1 MHSQVCHLSVFLRNM
16 ILNVK
21 EWKWHGDSA
30 AGISLTLIPFG
41 ELSCC
46 LSWQMSHHQTARPL
60 RCLSSHCGNEKLNL
74 DRDFEELKV
83 FHP

>member
-1 MHSQVCHLSVFLRNM
+1 MELHRVLTSVPLVCVLRNTV
-16 ILNVK
+16 LNVK

-46 LSWQMSHHQTARPL
+46 VSWQMSHH
-60 RCLSSHCGNEKLNL
+60 
-74 DRDFEELKV
+74 
-83 FHP
+83 